1 MYLQPCTSLKLKA
14 HINTLTRLFA
24 RINEEGALR
33 LIHHLHAECAMAK
46 VTNPQTEILERMITD
61 LVTYKATLLEI
72 FGIDLD
78 SDKARGF
85 EHMPLFSE

>member
-1 MYLQPCTSLKLKA
+1 MRDGKGDESS
-14 HINTLTRLFA
+14 N
-24 RINEEGALR
+24 RI
-33 LIHHLHAECAMAK
+33 
-46 VTNPQTEILERMITD
+46 ERIITD

>member
-1 MYLQPCTSLKLKA
+1 
-14 HINTLTRLFA
+14 
-24 RINEEGALR
+24 
-33 LIHHLHAECAMAK
+33 MAK
-46 VTNPQTEILERMITD
+46 VTNPQTEIFERMITD

-78 SDKARGF
+78 SDRARGF